1 MSAHRPGGSPRLS
14 TAACIAARER
24 EAEELS
30 DALGNVR
37 AAQIE
42 RAKI

>member
-1 MSAHRPGGSPRLS
+1 MS

-24 EAEELS
+24 EAESRCARER
-30 DALGNVR
+30 R

-42 RAKI
+42 RAKICVMI